1 MDKKKVLEYFTE
13 YMEEAT
19 LGVGQPE
26 SLEYYVETASEL
38 ENEGMIYIMIY
49 YHELFSLLVFQI
61 KCRLSVYLSE

>member
-1 MDKKKVLEYFTE
+1 
-13 YMEEAT
+13 MEEAT

-26 SLEYYVETASEL
+26 SLENYVETASEL
-38 ENEGMIYIMIY
+38 ENEGMINIMIY